1 VSLLGKDRILHRR
14 SHSALAFCCDAV
26 VMAHRSPLG
35 NAYQITYSAQY
46 DIACVPYVLYAFYL
60 AKRNLQ
66 VPWRLCNAGADLIA
80 KRTSELLLLPH

>member
-1 VSLLGKDRILHRR
+1 
-14 SHSALAFCCDAV
+14 
-26 VMAHRSPLG
+26 MAHRSPLG

>member
-1 VSLLGKDRILHRR
+1 
-14 SHSALAFCCDAV
+14 
-26 VMAHRSPLG
+26 
-35 NAYQITYSAQY
+35 
-46 DIACVPYVLYAFYL
+46 VLYAFYL